1 MRCLAPA
8 LVVLLTFLGITL
20 PASAQCA
27 GYAVPITS
35 SSSGSTQG
43 SFLGDPPCNIP
54 YLSWSFGVD
63 CFNDCNSRW
72 MSSEVQNET
81 AHGACTALLPP
92 QTCHP
97 YFIQLD
103 YANGQYATTNA
114 MDMKIFAGCRDDFAV
129 ITQANCP
136 CAPACS
142 SGLPGGQEE
151 EDPGTEPPSDPL
163 YGSPIVIS
171 LEDGQLELTAP
182 EDGVLFDIDA
192 DGTPER
198 MAWTAAGTDDAFL
211 VLDRDQD
218 GTVDHGMELF
228 GDYSPQLPS
237 AEPNGFSALA
247 MFDDSLNG
255 GNDDGWIDG
264 QDPIFVHLQVW
275 TDLDHDGISQPEE
288 LQSLTDAGITALGLD
303 YGSTRRRDRHGNQL
317 RYDATVLRTQGPGAR
332 VAWDVFFRLLPEGD
346 SEAQP

>member
-1 MRCLAPA
+1 
-8 LVVLLTFLGITL
+8 
-20 PASAQCA
+20 
-27 GYAVPITS
+27 
-35 SSSGSTQG
+35 
-43 SFLGDPPCNIP
+43 
-54 YLSWSFGVD
+54 
-63 CFNDCNSRW
+63 
-72 MSSEVQNET
+72 
-81 AHGACTALLPP
+81 
-92 QTCHP
+92 
-97 YFIQLD
+97 
-103 YANGQYATTNA
+103 
-114 MDMKIFAGCRDDFAV
+114 
-129 ITQANCP
+129 
-136 CAPACS
+136 
-142 SGLPGGQEE
+142 
-151 EDPGTEPPSDPL
+151 
-163 YGSPIVIS
+163 
-171 LEDGQLELTAP
+171 
-182 EDGVLFDIDA
+182 
-192 DGTPER
+192 